1 MSDLEVG
8 GLPTRR
14 GIGDLFQLCPVGQG
28 GTARRGNG
36 RIDGVGGSR
45 NCGQNQ
51 HHRHGEGKNKAHGHE
66 DDRPSDPSGQ
76 PLPAGPVPT
85 TVSAVPID
93 LHTHSTSSDGS
104 LTPTQLV
111 ELAATVRLD
120 ALALTDHDTLEG
132 ISEARAAA
140 ERLGIEL
147 IPGVELSLAWDR
159 GGMHMLVLWLEP
171 GSGPLQDRLAEL
183 QDARN
188 GRNARIVDRLNEL
201 GLELTLEE
209 IENEAGEG
217 SVGRPHFAAVMVRK
231 GYVPDIKSAF
241 DEYLANGRPAY
252 MPRYRLQPED
262 AIDLAR
268 RSGGVPILAHAHT
281 LGLDNQREVEG
292 LLERLVGAG
301 LVGIECH
308 YGSYDSQERAGYVA
322 MASRFGLLP
331 SGGSD
336 FHGTYKAD
344 VALGT
349 GSAGIAVPNEIL
361 EPLRSMRS

>member
-1 MSDLEVG
+1 M
-8 GLPTRR
+8 
-14 GIGDLFQLCPVGQG
+14 
-28 GTARRGNG
+28 
-36 RIDGVGGSR
+36 
-45 NCGQNQ
+45 
-51 HHRHGEGKNKAHGHE
+51 
-66 DDRPSDPSGQ
+66 
-76 PLPAGPVPT
+76 
-85 TVSAVPID
+85 PID

-104 LTPTQLV
+104 LTPAQLV
-111 ELAATVRLD
+111 DLAATVRLD
-120 ALALTDHDTLEG
+120 AVALTDHDTLDG

-140 ERLGIEL
+140 DRRGIEL

-171 GSGPLQDRLAEL
+171 TSGPLQDRLAEL
-183 QDARN
+183 QVARN

-209 IENEAGEG
+209 IESEAGEG

-231 GYVPDIKSAF
+231 GYVPDIKTAF

-268 RSGGVPILAHAHT
+268 QSGGVPILAHAHT
-281 LGLDNQREVEG
+281 LGLDNQHEVEE
-292 LLERLVGAG
+292 LLERLVAAG

-308 YGSYDSQERAGYVA
+308 YGSYDQAERAGYVA

-349 GSAGIAVPNEIL
+349 GSVGVGVPNEIL
-361 EPLRSMRS
+361 EPLRSMRP